1 MNQTHRGTEILKRF
15 TLITGKGGVGKST
28 LAAALALLSAQRGFR
43 TLVCELNTHERVSR
57 LLGHEPA
64 GSNVT
69 KLEENLWSVNINP
82 AEAMQ
87 EYGLMKLKF
96 RAFYRLVFENPLV
109 GALVRFIPGI
119 NDLLMLG
126 KAFNHERELDQNGQ
140 PVWDRIIIDAPA
152 TGHSLT
158 FFTLPKVIMN
168 AVPSGNMHQE
178 THDMWDLLSDPNRSG
193 IHLVSIPE
201 ELPIQE
207 TIELFTALTRDI
219 QLPVSTIF
227 LNQVPTAAVPSHLS
241 SDFDLWEQAPKDDL
255 IKPLWDAGKIRR
267 AQVDNS
273 NRLLDNLT
281 KLNCPTVCLPMQ
293 FSNDFGRREIESLAA
308 TINEVI
314 ANGD

>member
-1 MNQTHRGTEILKRF
+1 MNQALRSTEILKRF

-28 LAAALALLSAQRGFR
+28 LAAVLALVSAKRGHK

-64 GSNVT
+64 GSSIK
-69 KLEENLWSVNINP
+69 KLEDNLWSVNINP
-82 AEAMQ
+82 SEAMQ

-126 KAFNHERELDQNGQ
+126 KAFNHEREVDQNGQ

-168 AVPSGNMHQE
+168 AVPSGNMHRE
-178 THDMWDLLSDPNRSG
+178 SHDMWSLLADPARCG
-193 IHLVSIPE
+193 IHLVSLPE

-207 TIELFTALTRDI
+207 TMELFSALTEDI
-219 QLPVSTIF
+219 QLPVSTVF
-227 LNQVPTAAVPSHLS
+227 LNQVPAPAIPRHLS
-241 SDFDLWEQAPKDDL
+241 DDFDQWVDAPSDEV
-255 IKPLWDAGKIRR
+255 IKPLWDAGKLR
-267 AQVDNS
+267 QQHVNDS
-273 NRLLDNLT
+273 NRFLKKLERLD
-281 KLNCPTVCLPMQ
+281 CPVICLPMQ
-293 FSNDFGRREIESLAA
+293 YGIDFGRREIDALAQ
-308 TINEVI
+308 TIDEAI
-314 ANGD
+314 TTRD